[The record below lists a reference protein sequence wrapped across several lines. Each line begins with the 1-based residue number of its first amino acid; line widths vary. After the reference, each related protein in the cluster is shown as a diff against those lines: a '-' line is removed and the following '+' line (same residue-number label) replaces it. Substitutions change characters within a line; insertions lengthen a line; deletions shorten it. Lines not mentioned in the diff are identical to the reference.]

1 MNKPVLVL
9 GASEELIIPD
19 FQCKEIFTCNS
30 SAIKGKLY
38 KSKYKSCVH
47 TNVTPAKAF
56 NKIDEIKKSVLDSV
70 PDNLISRFGHINCEN
85 YEQLKNTNYYEL
97 SEKEQASIQRK
108 FLEKKIYFYISELKY
123 KNNIFEKFIHLK
135 ECLTWRNFLGC
146 STGLFAILLALD
158 KHPDSKIIISGID
171 FKGGNY
177 FQGQRI
183 MTEGRALVDLFFLKK
198 LKLSYKKRIYTLNK
212 KTAKRTNLNF
222 YE

>member
-19 FQCKEIFTCNS
+19 FECKEIFTSNS

-38 KSKYKSCVH
+38 KSKYKSCIH

-56 NKIDEIKKSVLDSV
+56 HKIDEIKKSILDST
-70 PDNLISRFGHINCEN
+70 PDNLISRFGNIDCEN
-85 YEQLKNTNYYEL
+85 YEQLKKTKYHEL
-97 SEKEQASIQRK
+97 SQKKQADIQKK
-108 FLEKKIYFYISELKY
+108 FLENKIYFYIAELKY
-123 KNNIFEKFIHLK
+123 KNNIFKKIIHLK

-177 FQGQRI
+177 FQGERR

-198 LKLSYKKRIYTLNK
+198 IKLSFKKRIFTLNK
-212 KTAKRTNLNF
+212 KTAERTNLN
-222 YE
+222 YHV